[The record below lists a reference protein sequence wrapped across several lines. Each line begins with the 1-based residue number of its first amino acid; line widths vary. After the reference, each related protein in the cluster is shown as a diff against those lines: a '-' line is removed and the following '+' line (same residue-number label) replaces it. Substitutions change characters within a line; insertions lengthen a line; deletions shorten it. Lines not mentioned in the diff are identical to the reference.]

1 MRKPILILSLIF
13 TVMVSSP
20 SNAEGLIC
28 KFTGW
33 NCPVIDEKDL
43 VKRGGLYY
51 RKRTDVPF
59 TGKTTGKTQGTFKNG
74 KKDGP
79 YIRYYK
85 NGQLFLK
92 TNYKDGKW
100 DGPWVTYHKNGQ
112 LWSKGTLK
120 NDEEE
125 GPWVRFYE
133 NGQLWSKGNYKDG
146 KEEGPWVYY
155 WKDGS
160 AWEKYTGTFKNGV
173 KVK

>member
-1 MRKPILILSLIF
+1 MRKPILILSLMFIV
-13 TVMVSSP
+13 TLSSP
-20 SNAEGLIC
+20 SYAEGLIC

-79 YIRYYK
+79 YVRYHK

-92 TNYKDGKW
+92 TNYKDGKR
-100 DGPWVTYHKNGQ
+100 DGPYIRYYDNGRLSSKGKQKDGKQEGPHVTHHRNGQ
-112 LWSKGTLK
+112 LQTKGT
-120 NDEEE
+120 
-125 GPWVRFYE
+125 F
-133 NGQLWSKGNYKDG
+133 KDG
-146 KEEGPWVYY
+146 KNEGPY
-155 WKDGS
+155 
-160 AWEKYTGTFKNGV
+160 E
-173 KVK
+173 

>member
-1 MRKPILILSLIF
+1 MRKPILILSLMFIV
-13 TVMVSSP
+13 TLSSP
-20 SNAEGLIC
+20 SYAEGLIC

-79 YIRYYK
+79 YVRYHK

-92 TNYKDGKW
+92 RNYKDGKR
-100 DGPWVTYHKNGQ
+100 DGPYIRYYDNGRLSSKGKQKDGKQEGPHVTYHRNGQ
-112 LWSKGTLK
+112 LQTKGT
-120 NDEEE
+120 
-125 GPWVRFYE
+125 F
-133 NGQLWSKGNYKDG
+133 KDG
-146 KEEGPWVYY
+146 KNEGPY
-155 WKDGS
+155 
-160 AWEKYTGTFKNGV
+160 E
-173 KVK
+173 

>member
-1 MRKPILILSLIF
+1 MRKPILTLSLIF
-13 TVMVSSP
+13 TVMLSSP

-100 DGPWVTYHKNGQ
+100 DGPHIGYHDNGR
-112 LWSKGTLK
+112 LSFKGK
-120 NDEEE
+120 HKDGKQE
-125 GPWVRFYE
+125 GPWV
-133 NGQLWSKGNYKDG
+133 WYK
-146 KEEGPWVYY
+146 
-155 WKDGS
+155 KDGS